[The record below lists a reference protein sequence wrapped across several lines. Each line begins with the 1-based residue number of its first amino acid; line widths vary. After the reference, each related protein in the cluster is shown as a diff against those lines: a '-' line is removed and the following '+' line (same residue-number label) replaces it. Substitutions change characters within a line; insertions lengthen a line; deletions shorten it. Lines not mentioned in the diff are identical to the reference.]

1 MRQPAGYRG
10 SCVNRLTK
18 EYRVFRAC
26 PHALRVL
33 IVANMIFAFIMP
45 VIDVFTAAYVMRQS
59 NDVIQVVLYQLAFF
73 TAIPA
78 AFVLN
83 GFLLRRLSIRSLYA
97 MGMLLT
103 GASLVT
109 MMWGAGSTLAGVL
122 ASGLFLGAAY
132 GLFSA
137 NRVLLALLVTTDANR
152 NYFYGVEMFFATV
165 AAVVVPLAVGWL
177 IENSRTSLR
186 GGRNEAYA
194 LIAAGACALALLA
207 ALWLYFGRFARPPL
221 GRFVYLHFHPLWHGM
236 LRMSV
241 LKGLAQGYIVTA
253 PAMLVLSLAGSEAT
267 LGLVQ
272 TAGGLLAALLLY
284 GLGRLAAPRHRIAV
298 FAAGLALFAIGA
310 AFNAALFNAAGALL
324 FVVSLLLA
332 KPLLD
337 LAYFPIQ
344 LSVIDTLST
353 LEQRPRFAYIL
364 SHEFGQYLG
373 RVLGCGLF
381 LVLARLISAVF
392 ALRFAMLAVAL
403 LQLLS
408 IRLAHTTIA
417 GARSAQVEAEACAA
431 GAGGESSQYFQVSL
445 DSKGEC

>member
-1 MRQPAGYRG
+1 
-10 SCVNRLTK
+10 
-18 EYRVFRAC
+18 
-26 PHALRVL
+26 
-33 IVANMIFAFIMP
+33 
-45 VIDVFTAAYVMRQS
+45 
-59 NDVIQVVLYQLAFF
+59 
-73 TAIPA
+73 
-78 AFVLN
+78 
-83 GFLLRRLSIRSLYA
+83 
-97 MGMLLT
+97 
-103 GASLVT
+103 
-109 MMWGAGSTLAGVL
+109 
-122 ASGLFLGAAY
+122 
-132 GLFSA
+132 
-137 NRVLLALLVTTDANR
+137 
-152 NYFYGVEMFFATV
+152 
-165 AAVVVPLAVGWL
+165 
-177 IENSRTSLR
+177 
-186 GGRNEAYA
+186 
-194 LIAAGACALALLA
+194 
-207 ALWLYFGRFARPPL
+207 
-221 GRFVYLHFHPLWHGM
+221 
-236 LRMSV
+236 
-241 LKGLAQGYIVTA
+241 
-253 PAMLVLSLAGSEAT
+253 MLVLSLAGSEAT